1 MIKGALTSVIL
12 MFVFIPIPVVHF
24 FAVPLSPFIGG
35 FIGGAIAKAEK
46 ERIIIF
52 GFVTAGI
59 AFIPCS
65 IIIIFSIVQLI
76 NESEVA
82 GMNPWWAIVLSSVL
96 IPYTWFGN
104 LVGALIGYTARSRA
118 N

>member
-1 MIKGALTSVIL
+1 MKFIKNL
-12 MFVFIPIPVVHF
+12 
-24 FAVPLSPFIGG
+24 
-35 FIGGAIAKAEK
+35 EK

-52 GFVTAGI
+52 SFVTAGI

-65 IIIIFSIVQLI
+65 IIIIFSILQLI

>member
-1 MIKGALTSVIL
+1 MLKGALTSVIL

-35 FIGGAIAKAEK
+35 FIGGSIAKAEK
-46 ERIIIF
+46 EKIILFSFITTGITAIPSFFIIIYS
-52 GFVTAGI
+52 
-59 AFIPCS
+59 FIQRS
-65 IIIIFSIVQLI
+65 NDL
-76 NESEVA
+76 EVA
-82 GMNPWWAIVLSSVL
+82 GMDPFLAIILAVIL

-104 LVGALIGYTARSRA
+104 TIGALISYAARGKS